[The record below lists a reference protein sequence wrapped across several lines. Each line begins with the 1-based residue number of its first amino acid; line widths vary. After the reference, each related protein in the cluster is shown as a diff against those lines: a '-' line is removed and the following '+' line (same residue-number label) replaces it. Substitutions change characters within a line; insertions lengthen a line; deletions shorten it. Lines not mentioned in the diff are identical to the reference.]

1 MSTKLEKESTLAIQ
15 EWCKKQKMKLTSKP
29 RHIHPRAYV
38 VGYAA
43 SSCLIVAICW
53 ADSEPQTKVWNKK
66 YPLEIIRNFDHSLK
80 AGDWCITAYVSTFHC
95 GESIA
100 IPIKGQA

>member
-1 MSTKLEKESTLAIQ
+1 MTTKLEKESVLAVQ

-29 RHIHPRAYV
+29 RHIHPRSYV

-43 SSCLIVAICW
+43 SSCLIVARCW